1 MFNTKYI
8 RSYLRAL
15 RDYIFQ
21 KEEIIKSF
29 ALPIKKIDG
38 KKFKDVSV
46 KEPDREINFDKHFV
60 DRLREIIKKEIVVSA
75 HWEDMYAV
83 SYTHLTLPTILLV

>member
-1 MFNTKYI
+1 MLNIKYI

-29 ALPIKKIDG
+29 ALPKKKIDG
-38 KKFKDVSV
+38 KK
-46 KEPDREINFDKHFV
+46 IQ
-60 DRLREIIKKEIVVSA
+60 
-75 HWEDMYAV
+75 
-83 SYTHLTLPTILLV
+83 

>member
-1 MFNTKYI
+1 MLNTNYI

-29 ALPIKKIDG
+29 ALPIKKNRW
-38 KKFKDVSV
+38 KKIQGCICK
-46 KEPDREINFDKHFV
+46 RT
-60 DRLREIIKKEIVVSA
+60 R
-75 HWEDMYAV
+75 
-83 SYTHLTLPTILLV
+83 